1 MNTFTALSEV
11 ALPRVR
17 EAAHA
22 VAITDGH
29 TVPHADWVRS
39 VQAWCA
45 AFQKVQ
51 GTEVGLYFDDP
62 LSFAA
67 ALWGAWHAGKTPVL
81 ASDLQPHTLAHL
93 LPQVQA
99 TVGLLPGALHPDAAS
114 APAVVLQPLSLRA
127 AQVVLFTSGSTGV
140 PERIVKHLSQLDAE
154 VHALEAVF
162 GPSIESVGTNA
173 PALRTLATVSH
184 QHIYGLLFRVLWPL
198 AAGRHLGTEF
208 LRYPEEMV
216 AQLSQ
221 PGPKLL
227 ISSPAMLSRL
237 PDALDWATASLGLR
251 GIFSSGGPLPPE
263 ASAHALALLG
273 HSTTEVF
280 GSSETGGIAW
290 RRRAEQGEAWQPL
303 PGVQVRLADSGC
315 LSVRSRHLP
324 DADAWWETADRA
336 LPQDDGA
343 GFVLQGRADR
353 IVKIAEKRISLTAME
368 NALLANDWVAAAK
381 AVVLEAPSA
390 ADRVGMVLELT
401 EAGWQALQQQGRKQ
415 MGAALRALL
424 EPRVDRV
431 ALPRSWRYV
440 LRLPQNAQGK
450 TTQHDLLAL
459 FRPLMPQPQWTERS
473 ERQATATL
481 LVDPGLRVLDG
492 HFPGAPIVP
501 GVAQLHWVVTLGTQ
515 AFGIPAAFLRGEVV
529 KFQQPIVPG
538 DRVEVQLQ
546 WNPEKGSLQFALTSA
561 RGVHASGRL
570 VQEAVA

>member
-1 MNTFTALSEV
+1 MKAFTALSEV
-11 ALPRVR
+11 ALPQARA
-17 EAAHA
+17 AAHA
-22 VAITDGH
+22 VAITGGSA
-29 TVPHADWVRS
+29 VQHADWVLS

-45 AFQKVQ
+45 AFQQVP
-51 GTEVGLYFDDP
+51 GAEVGLYFDDP
-62 LSFAA
+62 LAFAA

-99 TVGLLPGALHPDAAS
+99 TAGLLPGALQPDAAA

-154 VHALEAVF
+154 VHALQAVF
-162 GPSIESVGTNA
+162 GPLIDA
-173 PALRTLATVSH
+173 PGLRTLATVSH

-198 AAGRHLGTEF
+198 AAGRHLGTGF
-208 LRYPEEMV
+208 LRYPEELV

-221 PGPKLL
+221 PGPCVL

-237 PDALDWATASLGLR
+237 PDALDWAAASQGLR

-263 ASAHALALLG
+263 ASAHCLALLG
-273 HSTTEVF
+273 HSPTEVF

-290 RRRAEQGEAWQPL
+290 RRRAEQGDAWQPL

-315 LSVRSRHLP
+315 LSVRSGHLP

-336 LPQDDGA
+336 LPQDGGA

-368 NALLANDWVAAAK
+368 NALLASDWVAAAR
-381 AVVLEAPSA
+381 AVVLESPPA
-390 ADRVGMVLELT
+390 AARVGMVLELSD
-401 EAGWQALQQQGRKQ
+401 AGWLALQQQGRRT
-415 MGAALRALL
+415 MGAALRAIL
-424 EPRVDRV
+424 EPCVDRV

-440 LRLPQNAQGK
+440 LRMPQNAQGK

-459 FRPLMPQPQWTERS
+459 FRPLMPQPQWTERGDL
-473 ERQATATL
+473 RATATL
-481 LVDPGLRVLDG
+481 QVDPGLRVLDG

-515 AFGIPAAFLRGEVV
+515 AFGIPAAFLRAEVV
-529 KFQQPIVPG
+529 KFQQPILPG
-538 DRVEVQLQ
+538 ASVQVQLQ
-546 WNPEKGSLQFALTSA
+546 WVPDKGQLQFSLTSH
-561 RGVHASGRL
+561 RGPHASGRL
-570 VQEAVA
+570 VQGGVA

>member
-1 MNTFTALSEV
+1 MKPFTALSDV
-11 ALPRVR
+11 ALPQARA
-17 EAAHA
+17 AAHG
-22 VAITDGH
+22 VAPAAGGG
-29 TVPHADWVRS
+29 TVTHADWVRA

-62 LSFAA
+62 LPFAA

-99 TVGLLPGALHPDAAS
+99 CAGLLPGAIQPDEAA
-114 APAVVLQPLSLRA
+114 APAVVLRPLSLHT

-140 PERIVKHLSQLDAE
+140 PERIAKYLSQLDAE
-154 VHALEAVF
+154 VHALQAVF
-162 GPSIESVGTNA
+162 GPMADVPG
-173 PALRTLATVSH
+173 LRTLATVSH

-198 AAGRHLGTEF
+198 AAGRHLGTGF
-208 LRYPEEMV
+208 LRYPEELV

-221 PGPKLL
+221 SGPAVLV
-227 ISSPAMLSRL
+227 SSPAMLSRL
-237 PDALDWATASLGLR
+237 PDALDWAAASHGLR

-263 ASAHALALLG
+263 ASAHCLALLS
-273 HSTTEVF
+273 HSPTEVF

-290 RRRAEQGEAWQPL
+290 RRRAEQGDAWQPL

-315 LSVRSRHLP
+315 LSVRSGHLP

-336 LPQDDGA
+336 LPQDSGA

-368 NALLANDWVAAAK
+368 AALLASDWVAAAK
-381 AVVLEAPSA
+381 AVVLESPPA
-390 ADRVGMVLELT
+390 AARVGMVLALT
-401 EAGWQALQQQGRKQ
+401 DAGWQALQQQGRRS
-415 MGAALRALL
+415 MGTALRAIL
-424 EPRVDRV
+424 EPCVDRV

-459 FRPLMPQPQWTERS
+459 FRPLMPLPEWTERS

-546 WNPEKGSLQFALTSA
+546 WNPDKGSLQFALTSA
-561 RGVHASGRL
+561 RGAHASGRL
-570 VQEAVA
+570 VQGGGA

>member
-11 ALPRVR
+11 ALPQARAAGHEVAASAGSPVR
-17 EAAHA
+17 
-22 VAITDGH
+22 
-29 TVPHADWVRS
+29 HADWVLS
-39 VQAWCA
+39 VKAWCA
-45 AFQKVQ
+45 AFQQVQ
-51 GTEVGLYFDDP
+51 GTEVGLYFEEP
-62 LSFAA
+62 LQFAA

-99 TVGLLPGALHPDAAS
+99 CAGQLPDALVPDTTGA
-114 APAVVLQPLSLRA
+114 AAVQLQPLSMRA

-154 VHALEAVF
+154 VHALQAVF
-162 GPSIESVGTNA
+162 GPMANEPG
-173 PALRTLATVSH
+173 LRTLATVSH

-198 AAGRHLGTEF
+198 AAGRLLGTGF
-208 LRYPEEMV
+208 ARYPEELV
-216 AQLSQ
+216 AQLSP
-221 PGPKLL
+221 PGPTLL

-237 PDALDWATASLGLR
+237 PDHLDWAAASQGLR

-290 RRRAEQGEAWQPL
+290 RRRAEQGDAWQPL

-315 LSVRSRHLP
+315 LSVRSGHLP

-336 LPQDDGA
+336 LPQDGGDGGA

-353 IVKIAEKRISLTAME
+353 IAKIAEKRISLTAME
-368 NALLANDWVAAAK
+368 NALLASDRVAAAR
-381 AVVLEAPSA
+381 AVVLEAPPA
-390 ADRVGMVLELT
+390 AARVGMVLALT
-401 EAGWQALQQQGRKQ
+401 EAGWQALQQQGRKP
-415 MGAALRALL
+415 MGDALRALL
-424 EPRVDRV
+424 APVVDRV

-440 LRLPQNAQGK
+440 AALPQNAQGK

-459 FRPLMPQPQWTERS
+459 FRPLMPLPEWTERS
-473 ERQATATL
+473 AHQATASL

-501 GVAQLHWVVTLGTQ
+501 GVAQLHWVVTLGQQ
-515 AFGIPAAFLRGEVV
+515 AFGIPAAFLRAEVV
-529 KFQQPIVPG
+529 KFQQPILPG
-538 DRVEVQLQ
+538 DRVQVQLQ
-546 WNPEKGSLQFALTSA
+546 WVPGKGQLQFALTSG
-561 RGVHASGRL
+561 RGPHASGRL
-570 VQEAVA
+570 VQGEGAA